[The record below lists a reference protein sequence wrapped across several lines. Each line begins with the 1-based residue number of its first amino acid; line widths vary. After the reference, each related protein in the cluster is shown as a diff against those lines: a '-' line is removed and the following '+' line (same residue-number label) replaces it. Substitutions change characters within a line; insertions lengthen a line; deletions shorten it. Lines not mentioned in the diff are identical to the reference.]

1 MSTIAHNFE
10 IYDKDKDKDK
20 IEKINKEHQEELKK
34 VDYAIDLNANK
45 IKVKQN
51 NQYLITINDDFY
63 KDKMSDDKA
72 IDKQLKDI
80 YLHNMETFNKGLDTY
95 KDLDNYNVIMF
106 DAKKHKKQ
114 LEKVKKEEQ
123 EQYILDN
130 FTSKIDNIDA
140 LNVIVKQFNEFYDFH
155 YLQGFNLRVIDLL
168 DNDIK
173 EDYITH
179 YASAYTMVQITDIE
193 KIDVKKWL
201 NSDLDNIKDFNFR
214 IDKDSLKNIQSNIN
228 KLISDIDS
236 DKISADTFKK
246 LKDLIYDANLE
257 RFTKEIDIYIDADI
271 DYYKKVHKLYQ
282 TINKKIIKIVN
293 WFKNKSKDL
302 APNTNYDITK
312 FKSNNDV
319 CSKLDPIAK
328 TIFNGKNYAIDEIIN
343 TKNNYN
349 DKSYSAWF
357 SIKASDLSNIDIIE
371 QLKAKGIKI
380 NHFDKKIIDDIDLLI
395 DENKGNITND
405 DNLVALTPKMI
416 ARKVYNKEQPTKKQQ
431 QEIEYRLTYLKN
443 IYLFFVKDDKTAD
456 TIDKLKTLKDKG
468 IEILQDKKGNI
479 LNIGDA
485 LDDNIILNCKYGH
498 SVKYQSMVYVFKDN
512 KSIFYRVNQMI
523 NNEVQKQLITSIKN
537 NANNIFN
544 DYNKNVNNLVV
555 GLRYAL
561 LERVNQIKHNIDTN
575 KEMLLSNIYEEFDAK
590 SVKDKANIRNIIKNI
605 LNYWEDINYISGY
618 KFLDSK
624 GNELK
629 PKSTTEIYKI
639 YIKV

>member
-405 DNLVALTPKMI
+405 NNLVALTPKMI

-605 LNYWEDINYISGY
+605 LNYWIDINYISGY

-639 YIKV
+639 YINV

>member
-1 MSTIAHNFE
+1 MSRVASNFK
-10 IYDKDKDKDK
+10 YLDKDKDKDL
-20 IEKINKEHQEELKK
+20 IAQMDKEHQKELKK
-34 VDYAIDLNANK
+34 VDYAIDLNTN
-45 IKVKQN
+45 KVKKN
-51 NQYLITINDDFY
+51 IHYVIYITDNENKDILHTDKALNKDLRDMYLI
-63 KDKMSDDKA
+63 
-72 IDKQLKDI
+72 
-80 YLHNMETFNKGLDTY
+80 NMETFNKGLDTY

-114 LEKVKKEEQ
+114 LDKIKYEEQ

-130 FTSKIDNIDA
+130 YTSKLDNIDA
-140 LNVIVKQFNEFYDFH
+140 LNVAIKQFNEFFDFH
-155 YLQGFNLRVIDLL
+155 YLQGFSLKVKDLL
-168 DNDIK
+168 NDDIK
-173 EDYITH
+173 KKSIQN
-179 YASAYTMVQITDIE
+179 YTSSYTQVQVSDIE
-193 KIDVKKWL
+193 KIGIKEWL
-201 NSDLDNIKDFNFR
+201 NSDLDTIQDFNFNL
-214 IDKDSLKNIQSNIN
+214 DKDILKDIQIKLNNFISNLGDDASDDTIIQ
-228 KLISDIDS
+228 KQLYDLISD
-236 DKISADTFKK
+236 
-246 LKDLIYDANLE
+246 ANLK
-257 RFTKEIDIYIDADI
+257 RFTNEIDTYIDADK

-282 TINKKIIKIVN
+282 EIDKKIINIVN
-293 WFKNKSKDL
+293 WFKNKLNDL
-302 APNTNYDITK
+302 NSNYDITK

-357 SIKASDLSNIDIIE
+357 SIKASDLSNMDIIE

-405 DNLVALTPKMI
+405 ANLVALTPKMI

-431 QEIEYRLTYLKN
+431 QEIEYRLNYLNN

-468 IEILQDKKGNI
+468 IEILQDKEGNI
-479 LNIGDA
+479 LNIGDT
-485 LDDNIILNCKYGH
+485 LDDNIILNGKYGFSAKYH
-498 SVKYQSMVYVFKDN
+498 SIVYVFKNN
-512 KSIFYRVNQMI
+512 KSIFYRVNQII
-523 NNEVQKQLITSIKN
+523 NNEVQKQLITSVKD

-544 DYNKNVNNLVV
+544 DYNKNVNNIVV

-605 LNYWEDINYISGY
+605 LNYWIDINYISGY

>member
-1 MSTIAHNFE
+1 MSRVASNFK
-10 IYDKDKDKDK
+10 YLDKDKDKDL
-20 IEKINKEHQEELKK
+20 IAQMDKEHQKELKK
-34 VDYAIDLNANK
+34 VDYAIDLNTN
-45 IKVKQN
+45 KVKKN
-51 NQYLITINDDFY
+51 IHYVIYITDNENKDILHTDKALNKDLKDMYLI
-63 KDKMSDDKA
+63 
-72 IDKQLKDI
+72 
-80 YLHNMETFNKGLDTY
+80 NMETFNKGLDTY

-114 LEKVKKEEQ
+114 LDKIKYEEQ

-130 FTSKIDNIDA
+130 YTSKLDNIDA
-140 LNVIVKQFNEFYDFH
+140 LNVAIKQFNEFFDFH
-155 YLQGFNLRVIDLL
+155 YLQGFSLKVKDLL

-173 EDYITH
+173 KKSIQN
-179 YASAYTMVQITDIE
+179 YTSSYTQVQVSDIE
-193 KIDVKKWL
+193 KIGIKEWL
-201 NSDLDNIKDFNFR
+201 NSDLDTIQDFNFNL
-214 IDKDSLKNIQSNIN
+214 DKDILKDIQIKLNNFISN
-228 KLISDIDS
+228 LGDDASD
-236 DKISADTFKK
+236 DTIIQKQ
-246 LKDLIYDANLE
+246 LYDLIYDANLK
-257 RFTKEIDIYIDADI
+257 RFTNEIDTYIDADK

-282 TINKKIIKIVN
+282 EIDKKIINIVN
-293 WFKNKSKDL
+293 WFKNKLNDL
-302 APNTNYDITK
+302 NSNYDITK

-357 SIKASDLSNIDIIE
+357 SIKASDLSNMDIIE

-405 DNLVALTPKMI
+405 ANLVALTPKMI

-431 QEIEYRLTYLKN
+431 QEIEYRLNYLNN

-468 IEILQDKKGNI
+468 IEILQDKEGNI
-479 LNIGDA
+479 LNIGDT
-485 LDDNIILNCKYGH
+485 LDDNIILNGKYGFSAKYH
-498 SVKYQSMVYVFKDN
+498 SIVYVFKNN
-512 KSIFYRVNQMI
+512 KSIFYRVNQII
-523 NNEVQKQLITSIKN
+523 NNEVQKQLITSVKD

-639 YIKV
+639 YIKA